1 VNLPKIDSKFT
12 KEEEGIFA
20 RKISFSEK
28 IYTSVENLVTKTYYK
43 IRRIPLIEE
52 KRKLI
57 DIGFWLLV
65 FKGTWNTFSGR
76 FRTLDI
82 KAIIRANQLLHQKYS
97 FMQVRSR
104 ALMRRL
110 HVTAFTVWK
119 VNFPG
124 FNYYTK

>member
-65 FKGTWNTFSGR
+65 FKGTWNTFLDGSGHWILKLLSEPIN
-76 FRTLDI
+76 FCI
-82 KAIIRANQLLHQKYS
+82 KSIVS
-97 FMQVRSR
+97 CRSGQE
-104 ALMRRL
+104 
-110 HVTAFTVWK
+110 H
-119 VNFPG
+119 
-124 FNYYTK
+124 